1 MAETKAEGFL
11 QKIDP
16 QMWITLIGFVFTLG
30 LIYGEFQTMKNQITI
45 FEEKQKLFDEDFDAE
60 TKMVLEKF
68 DQMEEKFEMELEV
81 VENRLDK
88 KIKTINTLEDKVFA
102 ITKEIDVE
110 FKKIELQIKKLG
122 GHDITNNCITFS
134 LIYFCTVGLTQTRPK
149 EKLVQN

>member
-1 MAETKAEGFL
+1 MAETKTEGFL

-30 LIYGEFQTMKNQITI
+30 LIYGEFQTIKNQITI

-68 DQMEEKFEMELEV
+68 EQMEEKFEMELEV

-122 GHDITNNCITFS
+122 GHDIT
-134 LIYFCTVGLTQTRPK
+134 K
-149 EKLVQN
+149 E

>member
-1 MAETKAEGFL
+1 MAETKTEGFL
-11 QKIDP
+11 QKIEP

-60 TKMVLEKF
+60 TRMVLEKF
-68 DQMEEKFEMELEV
+68 EQMEEKFEMELEV

-88 KIKTINTLEDKVFA
+88 KIKTINTLEDKVFN

-122 GHDITNNCITFS
+122 GHDIT
-134 LIYFCTVGLTQTRPK
+134 K
-149 EKLVQN
+149 E

>member
-1 MAETKAEGFL
+1 MVETKAEGFL

-68 DQMEEKFEMELEV
+68 EQLEEKFEMELEV

-122 GHDITNNCITFS
+122 GHDIT
-134 LIYFCTVGLTQTRPK
+134 K
-149 EKLVQN
+149 E

>member
-1 MAETKAEGFL
+1 MAETKTEGFL

-68 DQMEEKFEMELEV
+68 EQLEEKFEMELEV

-122 GHDITNNCITFS
+122 GHDIT
-134 LIYFCTVGLTQTRPK
+134 K
-149 EKLVQN
+149 E

>member
-1 MAETKAEGFL
+1 MTEQGKEGFL

-30 LIYGEFQTMKNQITI
+30 LIYGEFQQMKNQITI
-45 FEEKQKLFDEDFDAE
+45 FEEKQKLFDEDFEAE
-60 TKMVLEKF
+60 TVMVLEKF
-68 DQMEEKFEMELEV
+68 EQMEEKFEMELEV

-110 FKKIELQIKKLG
+110 FKKLNLQILSLG
-122 GHDITNNCITFS
+122 GHDIT
-134 LIYFCTVGLTQTRPK
+134 K
-149 EKLVQN
+149 E

>member
-1 MAETKAEGFL
+1 MAETKTEGFL

-68 DQMEEKFEMELEV
+68 EQMEEKFEMELEV

-88 KIKTINTLEDKVFA
+88 KIKTINTLEDKVFN

-122 GHDITNNCITFS
+122 GHDIT
-134 LIYFCTVGLTQTRPK
+134 K
-149 EKLVQN
+149 E